1 MNMTKRRRFCIYLSE
16 EAITCLQH
24 MAITNGMTTNRGTG
38 IPRGNISALLE
49 AIAAGRLIMTGNAA
63 DASSAPRASG
73 GD

>member
-38 IPRGNISALLE
+38 MTRGNISALLE
-49 AIAAGRLIMTGNAA
+49 AIAAGRLAVT
-63 DASSAPRASG
+63 DVFRETTESG
-73 GD
+73 A